1 MKNKFLPWILSFTVA
16 IGVIGINQEAVAA
29 QKAVSA
35 QEFKVLQQ
43 KVKALEVKLSNQSI
57 SGNSV
62 LIPEGYSDLLG
73 YECGR
78 AGRYEREFAIEGKRF
93 FQCRFSFVVGK

>member
-1 MKNKFLPWILSFTVA
+1 MKNRLLPWVLSLTVA
-16 IGVIGINQEAVAA
+16 LGVIGINQEATAA
-29 QKAVSA
+29 QKAVST

-43 KVKALEVKLSNQSI
+43 KVKALEAKLSNQTI

-73 YECGR
+73 DECGR
-78 AGRYEREFAIEGKRF
+78 AGRYEREFAIQGTRF
-93 FQCRFSFVVGK
+93 YQCRFSFIVGK